1 MTHLYLLG
9 YQTRHIRFLL
19 CNFVL
24 PDLALVPFNALN
36 FGRFTLLDRS
46 LGEADSQDSD
56 LFFLLDDSYA
66 IGDLAAEFNEEFL
79 SGLTWIVL
87 DDVEVFEGQLLSFE
101 GNGDVAFAE
110 DLSLH
115 RFDEV
120 ESRFVGFD
128 LDQ

>member
-1 MTHLYLLG
+1 MYLLG
-9 YQTRHIRFLL
+9 YQTLHIRFLL